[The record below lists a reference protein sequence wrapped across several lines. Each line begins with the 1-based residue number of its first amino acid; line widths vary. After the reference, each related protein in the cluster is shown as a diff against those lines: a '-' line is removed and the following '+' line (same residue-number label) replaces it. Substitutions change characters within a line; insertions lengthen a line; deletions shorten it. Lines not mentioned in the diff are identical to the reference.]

1 MVGEKKEALL
11 PEKWKRLNVHD
22 NRKAL
27 GVSTRL
33 SYPTRLYIVRKIYS
47 ENIYA
52 EWLPLEEEDTR
63 PRKAGKKRRAFIS
76 TTGSVDPRKAA
87 QIAIAWVLDKQNALR
102 EKKEEQEGKTANSL
116 LDYWDEYFQRESR
129 VRSTQR
135 NFQRWRR
142 EEVLKWE
149 AEEYGIKNQ
158 SWAQLSADRIS
169 RHDLNDYFDLLESR
183 ARQVNGTNG
192 SGMKGQ
198 QKTLINKLFALAED
212 DFVGHAFPSFPAIS
226 KQKKQVRHLTH
237 DEWKLLLRTVFELG
251 EGKEAITWNPLE
263 YKSLDWSPN
272 NRQNVRNW
280 VDLWDALNLEWFFYL
295 RAEDMYRLRSEWFK
309 ETKEGW
315 FCDLETIKKD
325 RPIHRTTHYRKDAG
339 KFMKRLLQR
348 KEKGYLIFPHI
359 QRPVA
364 NEANSHVLKTLNF
377 LLKKVME
384 SCLPDFPR
392 EGMKWTT
399 IRHTAFR
406 LTLEDDPSL
415 GMQPKIN
422 SFADNGHTS
431 PQQLRDTYLRF
442 IELEKTAIEA
452 REKIEP
458 SREVRW
464 GGKYKSK
471 KDVEEAGKY

>member
-1 MVGEKKEALL
+1 MFPANLQIYWDKKSRYIKARFQ
-11 PEKWKRLNVHD
+11 PEID
-22 NRKAL
+22 
-27 GVSTRL
+27 
-33 SYPTRLYIVRKIYS
+33 
-47 ENIYA
+47 E
-52 EWLPLEEEDTR
+52 
-63 PRKAGKKRRAFIS
+63 
-76 TTGSVDPRKAA
+76 DPRPFQGCCNGGKGRRLWFIGKSMQTTDAEVA
-87 QIAIAWVLDKQNALR
+87 FKRAIAWAKTELTQTPSAITEQEQRRHSLHHYWERYFHRECTLR
-102 EKKEEQEGKTANSL
+102 ETK
-116 LDYWDEYFQRESR
+116 
-129 VRSTQR
+129 R
-135 NFQRWRR
+135 NFKDWKRNNLRMWS
-142 EEVLKWE
+142 
-149 AEEYGIKNQ
+149 AEGYGISNQ
-158 SWAQLSADRIS
+158 SWAKKSAEQITK
-169 RHDLNDYFDLLESR
+169 NDFKEYFALLERR
-183 ARQVNGTNG
+183 ARANNGTNG
-192 SGMKGQ
+192 SGIKGDF
-198 QKTLINKLFALAED
+198 KTLILNLLALAED

-309 ETKEGW
+309 ETQEGW

-348 KEKGYLIFPHI
+348 KENGYLIFPHI

-384 SCLPDFPR
+384 TCLPDFPK

-415 GMQPKIN
+415 GVPPKIN
-422 SFADNGHTS
+422 AFADNGHTS

-442 IELEKTAIEA
+442 IDLERTAMEA

-458 SREVRW
+458 SQEVRW

-471 KDVEEAGKY
+471 KDVEKAGKD